1 MRQLRRIRLSLLAVA
16 MMLCMYW
23 IFYGD
28 EITINVGDPPVLTG
42 RIPQEW
48 IEMCEFL
55 ERSWQGDEG
64 PIDDTGYR
72 LRGVAI
78 AFRHGERSPMK
89 SANDK
94 NACAPFREDDR
105 RDFEQYRLLV
115 GNEDFQF
122 FLRHDAKFKTFPWAP
137 SGSECSPGQ
146 MTAEGALQHVKLG
159 KYMRSKYAGSNIFSQ
174 ESHLNVSVTS
184 SQFNRTFQSAIAF
197 TSSFLYPSR
206 ASVPQIFVRASNFT
220 FMCTNVNCQC
230 DLAKQWRLR
239 YEEEHANYFLKRS
252 PEHLR
257 IFAESLRKH
266 PDFSWAI
273 DPLQVVDV
281 ALGKYICRRR
291 PLPCF
296 GKESCLS
303 YDFLNQL
310 LNETSVRGKIM
321 FDEGLRYISQKLH
334 LVEAHGVLFHI
345 TETVRKLRK
354 FAHTNIIQIFS
365 GHDVM
370 LAPLLRV
377 MGVPFTD
384 PPHYVSHLIV
394 EFYEDVGNPSVKDA
408 LHLRFI
414 YNGVD
419 VTKNVIFCEMILK
432 NGLCPAHQLEEFLH
446 SRIFAPLGVVS
457 MKEGSYSD
465 ALESQRCE
473 KRKEHYSFDMSV
485 RPTSLQNGCTNMESP
500 GNVLFSEA
508 DSAMSSLEEPCCS
521 SPRSSISDLGE
532 FPCLT
537 SAPVG
542 EEAVSE
548 GWFRNKLRKASS
560 VWSNWRSNEPVVS
573 NSSTWKNK
581 ISSAWNNIK
590 YSEKWMQF
598 ANDDYS
604 SDGFKRIVLLGLSYC
619 PEDSECDCGMDF
631 IDFYRD
637 YNTRIWITYRTGM
650 APLPGTQIT
659 SDCGW
664 GCMIRTTQMAVAQ
677 ALLLNR
683 TNRGNYNITSSS
695 TL

>member
-1 MRQLRRIRLSLLAVA
+1 MNKFSTILFYAAIPTVFNVQMRDNAKKL
-16 MMLCMYW
+16 
-23 IFYGD
+23 GD

-457 MKEGSYSD
+457 MKEG
-465 ALESQRCE
+465 
-473 KRKEHYSFDMSV
+473 V
-485 RPTSLQNGCTNMESP
+485 
-500 GNVLFSEA
+500 FSK
-508 DSAMSSLEEPCCS
+508 DVC
-521 SPRSSISDLGE
+521 R
-532 FPCLT
+532 
-537 SAPVG
+537 
-542 EEAVSE
+542 
-548 GWFRNKLRKASS
+548 
-560 VWSNWRSNEPVVS
+560 
-573 NSSTWKNK
+573 
-581 ISSAWNNIK
+581 
-590 YSEKWMQF
+590 
-598 ANDDYS
+598 
-604 SDGFKRIVLLGLSYC
+604 
-619 PEDSECDCGMDF
+619 
-631 IDFYRD
+631 
-637 YNTRIWITYRTGM
+637 
-650 APLPGTQIT
+650 
-659 SDCGW
+659 
-664 GCMIRTTQMAVAQ
+664 
-677 ALLLNR
+677 
-683 TNRGNYNITSSS
+683 
-695 TL
+695 